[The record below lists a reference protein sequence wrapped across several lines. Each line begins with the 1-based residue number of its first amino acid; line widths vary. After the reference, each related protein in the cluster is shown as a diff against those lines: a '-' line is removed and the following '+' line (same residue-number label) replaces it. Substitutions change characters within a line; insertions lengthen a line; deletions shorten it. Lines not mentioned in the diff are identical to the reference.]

1 MTDHT
6 PLDPENPL
14 KNSAFSLLDDSVD
27 DDENKGRIRLNNENI
42 ILAAAERTFSRSGFK
57 GTTMAQIAEEAGLPK
72 ANLHYYFGNKQNL
85 YLHLLDR
92 IMHDWLTPMDDIT
105 PDADPKTALETYIRH
120 KMQMS
125 FERPE
130 ASKLFANELLQGAKV
145 VHTLL
150 ATELRELVQQKAK
163 VIDGWIAAGKIK
175 PIDSTHIFFSIWSLT
190 QTYADFDIQ
199 IAAVLGEETDLQSA
213 HDRAV
218 EHVLSV
224 IFRTCGLE

>member
-1 MTDHT
+1 MTDNM

-14 KNSAFSLLDDSVD
+14 KNSAFSLLDDNLD
-27 DDENKGRIRLNNENI
+27 DDESKGRIRLSNENI

-57 GTTMAQIAEEAGLPK
+57 GTTMAQIAEEAELPK

-85 YLHLLDR
+85 YLHVLDR
-92 IMHDWLTPMDDIT
+92 IMHDWLSPMDEIT
-105 PDADPKTALETYIRH
+105 PEADPKTALEAYIRH
-120 KMQMS
+120 KMRMT
-125 FERPE
+125 FERPD

-145 VHTLL
+145 IHTLL
-150 ATELRELVQQKAK
+150 NTELKELVQTKAA

-175 PIDSTHIFFSIWSLT
+175 PVDSTHLFFSIWSLT

-199 IAAVLGEETDLQSA
+199 ICAVLGEEAHSQAA
-213 HDRAV
+213 HDRAT
-218 EHVLSV
+218 EHVLTL